1 MITAPERWRVV
12 RKIFVAALEREPS
25 ERPAYL
31 DEVCTEPSVR
41 QEVESLIAAHAQI
54 DSSFLEGPAPER
66 AGLECAVKLGP
77 YEIIEPLGAGGM
89 GIVYRANDSKL
100 PRQVALKILPPI
112 FAADADALV
121 RFRREAE
128 MLASLSHPNIVTI
141 YEIGK
146 EGDTL
151 YIAMEFVDGK
161 VLSDVLS
168 AGRMRI
174 EDVFDVA
181 TQVAAGLAFAHQS
194 HIVHRDL
201 KPKNIV
207 IRRDGLVKILD
218 FGLSKLARDVQPS
231 LLDQTTA
238 LTAPRAILGTVDY
251 MSPQQAAGLPVDFR
265 SDQFSF
271 GSVLYEM
278 ATGRRPFQRGTA
290 AQTLAAIIED
300 EPAPAASL
308 NRKVTPALDDIIRQC
323 LRKDPAGRYAS
334 TDDLAREL
342 KERRE
347 QLPRTGRVR
356 LGRRALAPL
365 LALVFLLGAGGI
377 WKIAPQLSERIRVWP
392 PLVQTAATKQLA
404 VLPFTNIGNDPAS
417 QAFCDGLVEILS
429 SKLSQLQ
436 QFQRTLRVVPATDVL
451 QEGIV
456 SVREARQTF
465 GVNLVITGSI
475 QRTQNRVRMTINLV
489 DPQQLRQ
496 LKSKTIDT
504 NLHDISTLQD
514 GVVLEAAEL
523 LGVKLTSEAQQVL
536 AVGGTTVPDA
546 YDLYAQG
553 VGYLQRY
560 DVPENLDHAISL
572 FKAALEQ
579 DNQYALAR
587 AGLGEAYWREYEQT
601 KDPQWAAQAK
611 QNSAAAIRLN
621 DKLAQVYVTLGM
633 IRTGTGDYAQAV
645 DSLQTA
651 LRLDPLNADAYRELA
666 KAYERLG
673 KLKEAESTYLNAII
687 VRPNYW
693 ATYSQLGGFY
703 FHHGRY
709 AEAEK
714 EYRTVVELTPD
725 NARGYSYL
733 GVAVLAQKRYEEAAK
748 MFERSVA
755 IKPTDTA
762 YSYLGYLYFTLARYP
777 DAARYYELAV
787 RMNGRDA
794 DRWHSLAAAYQWSHQ
809 PEKARVAFQRTAE
822 LAEVQLRTN
831 PHDTGAL
838 LMLAD
843 ADSMLDQEQRAR
855 ELLKQALEL
864 APNDVTDTFQASVV
878 YEQLGDR
885 KRALEY
891 IGKAIK
897 GGYPRELIEKAPS
910 LSQLRLD
917 PRFHALFGP

>member
-601 KDPQWAAQAK
+601 KVPQWAAQAK